1 MSTVLAQSGFLTSN
15 GRIRQHEEHHMTT
28 ETRERQAIRR
38 SSSVPA
44 YNQLAEILEQQIAA
58 LTDEERTR
66 ALPSEGDLSRQY
78 GLSRI
83 TVRQALKTLEAKG
96 LVYSAQGRGSFPTM
110 PRVKGISGF
119 HSFTSEVRR
128 NGQEPS
134 TRILATAEVE
144 GLPASVTDKL
154 SVTDDENGPQV
165 HLRRL
170 RLIDGVPIA
179 VEDAWLPKALFPD
192 LAPTDFKDGSLYALL
207 ADRWGLEPAWTDAL
221 IEPDRASVEVSKL
234 LDIETDDPVLVA
246 WRVTVT
252 DDDKVFERVRSI
264 YRPGFSLRVARYRL
278 A

>member
-1 MSTVLAQSGFLTSN
+1 VLAQSGFLTSN
-15 GRIRQHEEHHMTT
+15 SRIRQHEEHGMTT
-28 ETRERQAIRR
+28 DTRERQAIRR
-38 SSSVPA
+38 SSNVPA

-134 TRILATAEVE
+134 TRILATAEVD
-144 GLPASVTDKL
+144 GLPESVTEKL
-154 SVTDDENGPQV
+154 SVTEDENSPQV

-192 LAPTDFKDGSLYALL
+192 LAPDDFNDGSLYALL

-221 IEPDRASVEVSKL
+221 IEPDRASPEVSKL
-234 LDIETDDPVLVA
+234 LNIETDDPVLVA

-252 DDDKVFERVRSI
+252 AEDKVFERVRSI

-278 A
+278 G

>member
-1 MSTVLAQSGFLTSN
+1 MTVD
-15 GRIRQHEEHHMTT
+15 IK
-28 ETRERQAIRR
+28 ERQAIRR
-38 SSSVPA
+38 SSNVPA
-44 YNQLAEILEQQIAA
+44 YSQLADILQQHIAV

-78 GLSRI
+78 SLSRI
-83 TVRQALKTLEAKG
+83 TVRQALKSLEAKG
-96 LVYSAQGRGSFPTM
+96 LVYTAQGRGSFATM

-128 NGQEPS
+128 NGQEPG
-134 TRILATAEVE
+134 TRILNASEAD
-144 GLPASVTDKL
+144 GLPGFITEKL
-154 SVTDDENGPQV
+154 SVAEDEDGPQV

-192 LAPTDFKDGSLYALL
+192 LGPADFTDGSLYALL

-221 IEPDRASVEVSKL
+221 IEPDRASIEVSKL
-234 LDIETDDPVLVA
+234 LGIETDDPVLVA

-252 DDDKVFERVRSI
+252 AEDKVFERVRSI

-278 A
+278 G

>member
-1 MSTVLAQSGFLTSN
+1 
-15 GRIRQHEEHHMTT
+15 MTT
-28 ETRERQAIRR
+28 DTRERQAIRR
-38 SSSVPA
+38 SSNVPA

-134 TRILATAEVE
+134 TRILATTEVD
-144 GLPASVTDKL
+144 GLPKSVTEKL
-154 SVTDDENGPQV
+154 SVTEDENSPQV

-192 LAPTDFKDGSLYALL
+192 LAPADFNDGSLYALL

-221 IEPDRASVEVSKL
+221 IEPDRASPEVSKL
-234 LDIETDDPVLVA
+234 LNIETDDPVLVA

-252 DDDKVFERVRSI
+252 AEDKVFERVRSI

-278 A
+278 G

>member
-1 MSTVLAQSGFLTSN
+1 
-15 GRIRQHEEHHMTT
+15 MTT
-28 ETRERQAIRR
+28 DTRERLAIRR

-44 YNQLAEILEQQIAA
+44 YNQLADILEQQIAT
-58 LTDEERTR
+58 LTDEERAR
-66 ALPSEGDLSRQY
+66 ALPSEGELSRQY

-83 TVRQALKTLEAKG
+83 TVRQALKSLETKG
-96 LVYSAQGRGSFPTM
+96 LVYSAQGRGSFPTV

-128 NGQEPS
+128 NGQEPG
-134 TRILATAEVE
+134 TRILETGEAA
-144 GLPASVTDKL
+144 GLPAVVTEKL
-154 SVTDDENGPQV
+154 SVAEGEDGPQV

-179 VEDAWLPKALFPD
+179 VEDAWLPRALFPN
-192 LAPTDFKDGSLYALL
+192 LTPADFGDGSLYSLL

-221 IEPDRASVEVSKL
+221 IEPDRASSEVSRL
-234 LDIETDDPVLVA
+234 LDIEIDDPVLVA

-252 DDDKVFERVRSI
+252 AEDKVFERVRSI

-278 A
+278 G

>member
-1 MSTVLAQSGFLTSN
+1 MSTVLAQSGFLRSN
-15 GRIRQHEEHHMTT
+15 SRIRQREEYRMTT
-28 ETRERQAIRR
+28 DTRERQAIRR
-38 SSSVPA
+38 SSNVPA

-58 LTDEERTR
+58 LTDEERSR

-96 LVYSAQGRGSFPTM
+96 LVYSVQGRGSFPTM